1 MPSGSLP
8 ASPPGPP
15 PTSSTSASPIT
26 PRSTP
31 ASLTPIPRYV
41 LGALR
46 LLHATTAL
54 ARTRLRLMPIPVP
67 PTKSAILMTTIVSRV
82 QEFSLLLSFLAD
94 GHPKSA
100 RVKTC
105 AGPSGGEAARALEA
119 QAWGGANGEPPVQGR
134 MFRRM
139 PISIWLELSA
149 PNIYCVLSGLPVGAA
164 IQHTRRWW
172 AANPGSKNTI
182 KLSAV
187 RKTQTDSLR
196 YQISTATR
204 PRRMPNV
211 RRATIA
217 LYAIPVIL
225 LLQSLALA
233 QDKLLTVD
241 AIYDPDNAIK
251 FGGTLPRGLHWL
263 QDGQHYL
270 EFKPPASGAK
280 PQLCKVEA
288 MTGASVP
295 FYDVAKMESALGRA
309 GISAEEAG
317 KLARRETY
325 HMNPAETAVLI
336 NHGDHLYY
344 YALNNDS
351 AVRLTSDPA
360 HEVGE
365 EFS

>member
-119 QAWGGANGEPPVQGR
+119 QAWGGSNGEPPVQGR

-139 PISIWLELSA
+139 P
-149 PNIYCVLSGLPVGAA
+149 
-164 IQHTRRWW
+164 H
-172 AANPGSKNTI
+172 
-182 KLSAV
+182 
-187 RKTQTDSLR
+187 
-196 YQISTATR
+196 
-204 PRRMPNV
+204 
-211 RRATIA
+211 
-217 LYAIPVIL
+217 LY
-225 LLQSLALA
+225 
-233 QDKLLTVD
+233 
-241 AIYDPDNAIK
+241 
-251 FGGTLPRGLHWL
+251 
-263 QDGQHYL
+263 
-270 EFKPPASGAK
+270 
-280 PQLCKVEA
+280 
-288 MTGASVP
+288 
-295 FYDVAKMESALGRA
+295 
-309 GISAEEAG
+309 
-317 KLARRETY
+317 LARTKCAEHILRIKRLAGRCGY
-325 HMNPAETAVLI
+325 PA
-336 NHGDHLYY
+336 Y
-344 YALNNDS
+344 S
-351 AVRLTSDPA
+351 
-360 HEVGE
+360 EVVGCKSRQQKYNKIE
-365 EFS
+365 RSTEDA